1 MSDLLRKL
9 TSRKLWLAVAGLV
22 TGVAM
27 AFGVDQSAVTTVA
40 GAVTAVISVATY
52 VLAEGRVDAASVQTA
67 AEQIRGAAAAVQNGG
82 ETGDGDSAAS

>member
-40 GAVTAVISVATY
+40 GAITAVISVATY

-67 AEQIRGAAAAVQNGG
+67 AEQISSAAAAVQNGG
-82 ETGDGDSAAS
+82 ETDDGASAAS